1 MNRITKIWYPKYPL
15 DVVRAIRRAL
25 PRRKQYPQESE
36 GLISVVEDT
45 PEEKLMNTTV
55 ETQETLL
62 TADTVFPFTLFRSTV
77 QIDRHKLTIIR
88 RSFFWTADTISV
100 QICDILNVEVNVG
113 PFFGSVVMSSKY
125 FNKKYKSVNF
135 LWRHDAIKFQRL
147 VQGSIIASRKQIDYS
162 GIEKEQLVAL
172 LSDLGQGATA

>member
-15 DVVRAIRRAL
+15 DVVQAIRGAL
-25 PRRKQYPQESE
+25 SRRTPHNQQTE
-36 GLISVVEDT
+36 GLVSATEDT
-45 PEEKLMNTTV
+45 PEEKLINTTS
-55 ETQETLL
+55 ESQDALL
-62 TADTVFPFTLFRSTV
+62 SADTVFPFTLFRSTI

-125 FNKKYKSVNF
+125 FNKNIKSVNF
-135 LWRHDAIKFQRL
+135 LRRQDAINFQRL

-162 GIEKEQLVAL
+162 GIEKEQLITL

>member
-1 MNRITKIWYPKYPL
+1 MNRISKIWYPKYPL
-15 DVVRAIRRAL
+15 DVVKAL
-25 PRRKQYPQESE
+25 RGALFHRNLRNQQND
-36 GLISVVEDT
+36 GLISTAEDT
-45 PEEKLMNTTV
+45 PEEKLMYTTT
-55 ETQETLL
+55 ESQDSLL
-62 TADTVFPFTLFRSTV
+62 SADTVFPFTLFKSTV
-77 QIDRHKLTIIR
+77 QIDRDKLTIIR

-125 FNKKYKSVNF
+125 FNKNIKSVNF
-135 LWRHDAIKFQRL
+135 LKRNEAIKFQRL

-162 GIEKEQLVAL
+162 GIEKEQLVTL

>member
-15 DVVRAIRRAL
+15 DVVQAIRSAL
-25 PRRKQYPQESE
+25 SKRTLYKQQNE
-36 GLISVVEDT
+36 GLISATVDT

-113 PFFGSVVMSSKY
+113 PFFGSVVISSKY
-125 FNKKYKSVNF
+125 FNKTIKSINF
-135 LWRHDAIKFQRL
+135 LWRKDAINFQRL
-147 VQGSIIASRKQIDYS
+147 VQGSIIASRKQIDYT
-162 GIEKEQLVAL
+162 GIEKEQLVTL